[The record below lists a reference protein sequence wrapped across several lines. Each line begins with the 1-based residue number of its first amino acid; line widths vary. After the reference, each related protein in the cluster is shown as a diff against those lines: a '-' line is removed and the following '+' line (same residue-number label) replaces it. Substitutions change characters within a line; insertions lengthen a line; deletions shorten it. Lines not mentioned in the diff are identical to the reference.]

1 MFGFSFWE
9 VFILLV
15 VALLVIGP
23 ERLPGVARK
32 AGEWTYKVRKFVAN
46 AKAEMDSEFNMQD
59 MKQLLNSQESEIS
72 KLRAMVE
79 ETRHEIDESGTT
91 VKSAL
96 DDAEQTMRNSAR
108 SEKARAEGKANA
120 DQGDDKAQADSSVP
134 DKETASESTGR
145 LKSIDSETPEEHQD
159 ELDRLAAETGE
170 RFHRPFAEPD
180 DETPAGDEEPKATR
194 RDGGASA
201 PRERPDD

>member
-9 VFILLV
+9 VFLILV

-32 AGEWTYKVRKFVAN
+32 AGEWTYKVRKFIAN

-79 ETRHEIDESGTT
+79 ETRDDLSGTGET
-91 VKSAL
+91 VKGAL
-96 DDAEQTMRNSAR
+96 SDAEQTMRDSAAAEKSRQDSAR
-108 SEKARAEGKANA
+108 
-120 DQGDDKAQADSSVP
+120 
-134 DKETASESTGR
+134 
-145 LKSIDSETPEEHQD
+145 
-159 ELDRLAAETGE
+159 RLAALDESGRAPGERDEFEDELSRLESETGE
-170 RFHRPFAEPD
+170 SFQRPFAAPEPEPD
-180 DETPAGDEEPKATR
+180 TPAEPATTPESTTKGQDEPKER
-194 RDGGASA
+194 GRDN
-201 PRERPDD
+201 

>member
-9 VFILLV
+9 VFLILV

-79 ETRHEIDESGTT
+79 ETRHDLSDTENT
-91 VKSAL
+91 VKGAL
-96 DDAEQTMRNSAR
+96 SEAEQTMRDSAAG
-108 SEKARAEGKANA
+108 EKAR
-120 DQGDDKAQADSSVP
+120 QADAGPSAEDGAPTRLKAV
-134 DKETASESTGR
+134 DETAEAPAER
-145 LKSIDSETPEEHQD
+145 DPFED
-159 ELDRLAAETGE
+159 ELSRLETETGE
-170 RFHRPFAEPD
+170 NFRRPFTPPEPD
-180 DETPAGDEEPKATR
+180 TPAETATTQESTAKDQDEPKER
-194 RDGGASA
+194 GRDN
-201 PRERPDD
+201 

>member
-9 VFILLV
+9 VSLILV
-15 VALLVIGP
+15 VALVVIGP

-79 ETRHEIDESGTT
+79 ETRDDLSDTGKS
-91 VKSAL
+91 VKGAL
-96 DDAEQTMRNSAR
+96 SDAEQTMRSSAEA
-108 SEKARAEGKANA
+108 EKARLDKAGKSASASRDTTTDAEG
-120 DQGDDKAQADSSVP
+120 S
-134 DKETASESTGR
+134 R
-145 LKSIDSETPEEHQD
+145 LKALADEEPDTFED
-159 ELDRLAAETGE
+159 ELSRLESETGE
-170 RFHRPFAEPD
+170 TFRRPFESAEADAPAEPATTQESTAKD
-180 DETPAGDEEPKATR
+180 QDEPTERG
-194 RDGGASA
+194 RDN
-201 PRERPDD
+201 

>member
-9 VFILLV
+9 VSLILV
-15 VALLVIGP
+15 VALVVIGP

-79 ETRHEIDESGTT
+79 ETRDDLSGTERS

-96 DDAEQTMRNSAR
+96 SDAEQTMRSSAEA
-108 SEKARAEGKANA
+108 EKARLDKAGKQADGSENSPDTGAEGSRLKAL
-120 DQGDDKAQADSSVP
+120 DDEVP
-134 DKETASESTGR
+134 DTFE
-145 LKSIDSETPEEHQD
+145 D
-159 ELDRLAAETGE
+159 ELSRLESETGE
-170 RFHRPFAEPD
+170 TFRRPFESADTDTPAEPATTQESTAKD
-180 DETPAGDEEPKATR
+180 QDEPTERG
-194 RDGGASA
+194 RDN
-201 PRERPDD
+201 

>member
-9 VFILLV
+9 VFLVLV

-79 ETRHEIDESGTT
+79 ETRHDLSDTENS
-91 VKSAL
+91 VKNAL
-96 DDAEQTMRNSAR
+96 SEAEQTMRSSAEA
-108 SEKARAEGKANA
+108 EKTRL
-120 DQGDDKAQADSSVP
+120 DKAGKPKESAAGDHLAAREDDEP
-134 DKETASESTGR
+134 DTFE
-145 LKSIDSETPEEHQD
+145 D
-159 ELDRLAAETGE
+159 ELSRLESETGE
-170 RFHRPFAEPD
+170 SFRRPFEPAEPD
-180 DETPAGDEEPKATR
+180 SPAEPATTQESTAEDQDEPTERG
-194 RDGGASA
+194 RDN
-201 PRERPDD
+201 

>member
-1 MFGFSFWE
+1 VFGFSFWE

-15 VALLVIGP
+15 VALVVIGP

-32 AGEWTYKVRKFVAN
+32 VGEWTYKVRRFVAN

-79 ETRHEIDESGTT
+79 ETRHDIDQTGDT

-96 DDAEQTMRNSAR
+96 DDAEQTMRRSAE
-108 SEKARAEGKANA
+108 SEKARASGKSGGTKSEDAEA
-120 DQGDDKAQADSSVP
+120 SHPEDDAPS
-134 DKETASESTGR
+134 R
-145 LKSIDSETPEEHQD
+145 LKAIDEETSSRHED
-159 ELDRLAAETGE
+159 EFERLSSETGE
-170 RFHRPFAEPD
+170 QLHRPFAAPESEATHSSEEQPAEPEKPD
-180 DETPAGDEEPKATR
+180 TGR
-194 RDGGASA
+194 RD
-201 PRERPDD
+201 RPEDP

>member
-9 VFILLV
+9 VFLILV

-79 ETRHEIDESGTT
+79 ETRDDLSGTGET

-96 DDAEQTMRNSAR
+96 SDAERTMRDSAAGEQAREKTAGSSTEDDA
-108 SEKARAEGKANA
+108 
-120 DQGDDKAQADSSVP
+120 SS
-134 DKETASESTGR
+134 R
-145 LKSIDSETPEEHQD
+145 LKAVDDEADTPADRDPFED
-159 ELDRLAAETGE
+159 ELSRLESETGE
-170 RFHRPFAEPD
+170 NFQRPFAAPEPD
-180 DETPAGDEEPKATR
+180 TPADSATTQESTTKGQDEPTER
-194 RDGGASA
+194 GRDN
-201 PRERPDD
+201 

>member
-9 VFILLV
+9 VSILLV
-15 VALLVIGP
+15 VALIVIGP

-79 ETRHEIDESGTT
+79 ETRHDIDQTGNT
-91 VKSAL
+91 VKGAL
-96 DDAEQTMRNSAR
+96 DDAEQTMRRSAE
-108 SEKARAEGKANA
+108 SEKARAAEKTGASSEA
-120 DQGDDKAQADSSVP
+120 DTDEAKPPTDNPSS
-134 DKETASESTGR
+134 R
-145 LKSIDSETPEEHQD
+145 LKAIDEEATDAPRAQPD
-159 ELDRLAAETGE
+159 ELEQLSSETGE
-170 RFHRPFAEPD
+170 QFHRPFAAPD
-180 DETPAGDEEPKATR
+180 EASGDE
-194 RDGGASA
+194 GASPEA
-201 PRERPDD
+201 AKRYRGRQDQSADQ

>member
-79 ETRHEIDESGTT
+79 ETRHEIDETGGK

-96 DDAEQTMRNSAR
+96 DEAEQTMRSSAR
-108 SEKARAEGKANA
+108 SEKARAGGTPDA
-120 DQGDDKAQADSSVP
+120 DRNDDEAGSDVSAPDEKPARESS
-134 DKETASESTGR
+134 GR
-145 LKSIDSETPEEHQD
+145 LESIDTEHED

-170 RFHRPFAEPD
+170 HFHRPFA
-180 DETPAGDEEPKATR
+180 TPDEEQPDESEKPKATR
-194 RDGGASA
+194 RGGDDA
-201 PRERPDD
+201 PRERSDD

>member
-9 VFILLV
+9 VFLILV

-79 ETRHEIDESGTT
+79 ETRHDLSDTENSVRG
-91 VKSAL
+91 AL
-96 DDAEQTMRNSAR
+96 SDAEQTMRDSAAG
-108 SEKARAEGKANA
+108 EQARQDEATDA
-120 DQGDDKAQADSSVP
+120 
-134 DKETASESTGR
+134 ESTDTPSR
-145 LKSIDSETPEEHQD
+145 LKAKDDESGQAAPDAFDD
-159 ELDRLAAETGE
+159 ELSRLASETGE
-170 RFHRPFAEPD
+170 SFQRPFAAPEPD
-180 DETPAGDEEPKATR
+180 TPAEPATPQESTTKGQDEPKER
-194 RDGGASA
+194 GRDN
-201 PRERPDD
+201 

>member
-9 VFILLV
+9 VFLILV

-79 ETRHEIDESGTT
+79 ETRHDLSDTENS
-91 VKSAL
+91 VKGAL
-96 DDAEQTMRNSAR
+96 SEAEHTMRNSAAG
-108 SEKARAEGKANA
+108 EKARQDAGTPST
-120 DQGDDKAQADSSVP
+120 GDDAP
-134 DKETASESTGR
+134 TR
-145 LKSIDSETPEEHQD
+145 LKAVDDESGQRDPFED
-159 ELDRLAAETGE
+159 ELSRLESETGE
-170 RFHRPFAEPD
+170 SFQRPFAAPEPD
-180 DETPAGDEEPKATR
+180 APAEPATTQESTTKGQDESKERG
-194 RDGGASA
+194 RDN
-201 PRERPDD
+201 

>member
-9 VFILLV
+9 VSLVLV
-15 VALLVIGP
+15 VALVVIGP

-79 ETRHEIDESGTT
+79 ETRDDLSDSGKS
-91 VKSAL
+91 VKGAL
-96 DDAEQTMRNSAR
+96 SDAEQTMRDSAAG
-108 SEKARAEGKANA
+108 EKAR
-120 DQGDDKAQADSSVP
+120 QDS
-134 DKETASESTGR
+134 AR
-145 LKSIDSETPEEHQD
+145 
-159 ELDRLAAETGE
+159 RLAALDESGRAPGEEDDFEDELNRLESETGE
-170 RFHRPFAEPD
+170 TFRRPFESADADAPAEPATTQESTAKD
-180 DETPAGDEEPKATR
+180 QDEPTERG
-194 RDGGASA
+194 RDN
-201 PRERPDD
+201 

>member
-9 VFILLV
+9 VFVLLV

-79 ETRHEIDESGTT
+79 ETRHEIDDTGST

-96 DDAEQTMRNSAR
+96 DDAEKTMRNSAR
-108 SEKARAEGKANA
+108 SEKARAERKPDEERDDASR
-120 DQGDDKAQADSSVP
+120 GDSEGTGDESAR
-134 DKETASESTGR
+134 ESTGR
-145 LKSIDSETPEEHQD
+145 LKSIDGEIPDPHED

-170 RFHRPFAEPD
+170 HFHRPFATPD
-180 DETPAGDEEPKATR
+180 DEQPDESEKPKAAR
-194 RDGGASA
+194 RDGGDSA
-201 PRERPDD
+201 PRERSDD

>member
-9 VFILLV
+9 VFLILV

-79 ETRHEIDESGTT
+79 ETRHDLSDTENS
-91 VKSAL
+91 VKGAL
-96 DDAEQTMRNSAR
+96 SEAEQTMRNSAEE
-108 SEKARAEGKANA
+108 EKARL
-120 DQGDDKAQADSSVP
+120 DKAGKPGGDEANP
-134 DKETASESTGR
+134 AESTR
-145 LKSIDSETPEEHQD
+145 LKALDDEPDTFED
-159 ELDRLAAETGE
+159 ELSRLESETGE
-170 RFHRPFAEPD
+170 SFRRPFEPVEPDPPAEPATPQESTAKKQ
-180 DETPAGDEEPKATR
+180 DEPTERG
-194 RDGGASA
+194 RDN
-201 PRERPDD
+201 

>member
-1 MFGFSFWE
+1 VFGFSFWE
-9 VFILLV
+9 VFLVLV

-79 ETRHEIDESGTT
+79 ETRDDLSDTENSVRG
-91 VKSAL
+91 AL
-96 DDAEQTMRNSAR
+96 SDAEQTMRDSAAG
-108 SEKARAEGKANA
+108 EKARHGGTKPSPEA
-120 DQGDDKAQADSSVP
+120 DDHTPGDATDDPGNERDAF
-134 DKETASESTGR
+134 E
-145 LKSIDSETPEEHQD
+145 D
-159 ELDRLAAETGE
+159 ELSRLETETGE
-170 RFHRPFAEPD
+170 RFQRPFAAPDPPAEASPESATPKESTTKGQDEPT
-180 DETPAGDEEPKATR
+180 ERG
-194 RDGGASA
+194 RDN
-201 PRERPDD
+201 

>member
-1 MFGFSFWE
+1 VFGFSFWE
-9 VFILLV
+9 VFLILV

-79 ETRHEIDESGTT
+79 ETRHDLDDTGHSM
-91 VKSAL
+91 KSAL
-96 DDAEQTMRNSAR
+96 TDAERTMRESATAERDRLDPAGESSTSRLGAIDSTETHTPDDAFE
-108 SEKARAEGKANA
+108 
-120 DQGDDKAQADSSVP
+120 
-134 DKETASESTGR
+134 
-145 LKSIDSETPEEHQD
+145 D
-159 ELDRLAAETGE
+159 ELSRLQAETGE
-170 RFHRPFAEPD
+170 TIRRPFDAAEPD
-180 DETPAGDEEPKATR
+180 TPAAPEPDAAAQTTGH
-194 RDGGASA
+194 D
-201 PRERPDD
+201 ERPERRSDN

>member
-15 VALLVIGP
+15 VALIVIGP

-79 ETRHEIDESGTT
+79 ETRHDIDQTGDT

-96 DDAEQTMRNSAR
+96 DDAEQTMHRSAE
-108 SEKARAEGKANA
+108 SEKARASDKSGGTKGEDAEASRPEDDAPSHLKAI
-120 DQGDDKAQADSSVP
+120 DQETSSSY
-134 DKETASESTGR
+134 E
-145 LKSIDSETPEEHQD
+145 D
-159 ELDRLAAETGE
+159 ELERLSSETGE
-170 RFHRPFAEPD
+170 RFHRPFASTEPE
-180 DETPAGDEEPKATR
+180 ETHSSEEEQAEPEKPETGR
-194 RDGGASA
+194 RDH
-201 PRERPDD
+201 PKDQ

>member
-9 VFILLV
+9 VFLVLV

-79 ETRHEIDESGTT
+79 ETRDDLSGTEKT

-96 DDAEQTMRNSAR
+96 SEAEQTMRDSAAG
-108 SEKARAEGKANA
+108 EKAR
-120 DQGDDKAQADSSVP
+120 QDS
-134 DKETASESTGR
+134 AR
-145 LKSIDSETPEEHQD
+145 
-159 ELDRLAAETGE
+159 RLAALDESGRAPGEEDDFEDELSKLESETGE
-170 RFHRPFAEPD
+170 TFRRPFESAEPD
-180 DETPAGDEEPKATR
+180 TSAEPATPQESTAKKQDEPTERG
-194 RDGGASA
+194 RDN
-201 PRERPDD
+201 